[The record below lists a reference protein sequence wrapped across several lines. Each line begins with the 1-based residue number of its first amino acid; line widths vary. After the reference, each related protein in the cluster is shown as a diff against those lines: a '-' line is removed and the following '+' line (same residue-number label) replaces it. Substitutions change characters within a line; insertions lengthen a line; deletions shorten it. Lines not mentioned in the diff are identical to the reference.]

1 MVSFVF
7 SSFLWLNNQLKEGF
21 KQHIRAMLNSTQDL
35 GLSQQQNINLEKPT
49 DKYIA
54 SQTTKHDLNVMLME
68 EICQDII
75 YN

>member
-1 MVSFVF
+1 
-7 SSFLWLNNQLKEGF
+7 
-21 KQHIRAMLNSTQDL
+21 MLNSTQDL